1 MWLVSYSVHHISD
14 WDGTVIATYIIA
26 RRMFISV
33 LGGRRIMQ
41 IMVLRLGH
49 RLPRDERVTTH
60 VCLTSRAFGA
70 SGVIYSGQKDNSLE
84 TSVKRIAN
92 NWGGEFSIE
101 YEAKPIS
108 RIEKMKKE
116 GWAVAHL
123 TMYGMP
129 LPEKIGAVAGKKKVL
144 VIVGAEKVPTE
155 VYQLADFNIAIGN
168 QPHSEIAALAITLD
182 RLQAG
187 KELERSFESN
197 FGGASISL
205 EPAEKGKK
213 IRRG

>member
-1 MWLVSYSVHHISD
+1 M
-14 WDGTVIATYIIA
+14 
-26 RRMFISV
+26 
-33 LGGRRIMQ
+33 GGRRIMQ

-70 SGVIYSGQKDNSLE
+70 EGVIYSGQKDGSLE
-84 TSVKRIAN
+84 ESVGRIAE

-101 YEAKPIS
+101 YEPKPIA
-108 RIEKMKKE
+108 RIERMKKE
-116 GWAVAHL
+116 GWAVVHL

-129 LPEKIGAVAGKKKVL
+129 LPEKVGEIGGKKKVL
-144 VIVGAEKVPTE
+144 VVVGAEKVPAE
-155 VYQLADFNIAIGN
+155 VYQLADFNVAVGN

-182 RLQAG
+182 RMQGG
-187 KELERSFESN
+187 KELERGFQSN
-197 FGGASISL
+197 FGGAAISL

-213 IRRG
+213 IRKGL